1 MADLTARKISSENTF
16 LRTFVRSLPCLS
28 FVLLGAILCAF
39 TGNQAYPTLYIVFCA
54 LAFVSASV
62 PSLTGLYKSFP
73 QRPHADSGLKALWYI
88 LSGISALFCVT
99 VLSFVCPLIPFSAGS
114 TAKEVYLALFTEH
127 TASLVCLCF
136 SVTCF
141 SYALFSATSFSV
153 LLGKTFKKRRVS
165 RTCLAAVPLFLTL
178 AVCYVFCFFIATFF
192 NISISSRLANQ
203 YLTEES
209 LWFLLTLGFS
219 SLIISPAIILAS
231 VKLSLT
237 KKLTNT
243 KVK

>member
-1 MADLTARKISSENTF
+1 MADLTTRKISSENTF

-28 FVLLGAILCAF
+28 FVLLGAILCAL
-39 TGNQAYPTLYIVFCA
+39 TGKQAYPTLYIVFCA

-99 VLSFVCPLIPFSAGS
+99 VLSFVCPLIPFSAES
-114 TAKEVYLALFTEH
+114 TPKEVYLALFTEH

-141 SYALFSATSFSV
+141 SYTLFAATSFSV

-165 RTCLAAVPLFLTL
+165 RTCLAAVPVFLTL
-178 AVCYVFCFFIATFF
+178 AVCYVFFFFIA
-192 NISISSRLANQ
+192 SRLANE
-203 YLTEES
+203 YLTEGS

-219 SLIISPAIILAS
+219 SIIISPAIILAS